1 MGITAT
7 SIQNKSGMRGV
18 SGMFSIG
25 KYLFSAT
32 FAVAVAVG
40 SVPAVMIASPAA
52 ASEIKYVVNNVP
64 VTTYDINRRAAF
76 LKLQNRKGNLN
87 QMAADEMVEQTLR
100 VAEINRLGIRIT
112 DEAVDAAFKRF
123 AGSNKLSPAQMSDI
137 LNKAGITEAHFKDFI
152 RSQMGWNQALSARFK
167 SQGGTMSEQDVVRRM
182 LQEGGNK
189 PSATEYMLQ
198 QVIFVVPAAE
208 KGKMGQRKR
217 EAEAMRARFNGCD
230 SSREFAKGLLDVTVR
245 DLGRVLAPEL
255 PPEWADQIKK
265 TKTGGATAVK
275 ETDRGVE
282 FIGICSSREVSD
294 DRVAKMVFQS
304 ETKTDDQAGEL
315 DKKYIAELRK
325 RARIVER

>member
-1 MGITAT
+1 MT
-7 SIQNKSGMRGV
+7 SIRNYFLSTGLAVCMA
-18 SGMFSIG
+18 
-25 KYLFSAT
+25 LSAIPLAMT
-32 FAVAVAVG
+32 VQ
-40 SVPAVMIASPAA
+40 PAA
-52 ASEIKYVVNNVP
+52 ASEIKYVVNNMA
-64 VTTYDINRRAAF
+64 VTTYDIQRRAAF

-87 QMAADEMVEQTLR
+87 QMAADEMVEQALR
-100 VAEINRLGIRIT
+100 IVEMKRLGIKVS
-112 DEAVDAAFKRF
+112 DQAVEDAFKRF
-123 AGSNKLSPAQMSDI
+123 AGSNKLSSKQMTGV
-137 LNKAGITEAHFKDFI
+137 LTQAGITEEHFKDFI

-182 LQEGGNK
+182 LQDGGEK

-230 SSREFAKGLLDVTVR
+230 STREFAKGLLDVTVR

-255 PPEWADQIKK
+255 PTEWADQIKK
-265 TKTGGATAVK
+265 TKTGGATGVR
-275 ETDRGVE
+275 ETERGVE

-294 DRVAKMVFQS
+294 DKVAKMVFQS

-315 DKKYIAELRK
+315 DKKYIAELREK
-325 RARIVER
+325 ARIVER